1 MDKVSY
7 EEIIS
12 ILVMFGRADLVHEF
26 KDNVKIDPDYLPSAF
41 RQAKFT
47 RRDSL
52 SNSEGSA
59 TCYRY
64 YEMGINEDRFRSLK
78 YFF

>member
-1 MDKVSY
+1 MDQVSY

-26 KDNVKIDPDYLPSAF
+26 KDNVNIDPDYLPSALC
-41 RQAKFT
+41 AKFT

-59 TCYRY
+59 TSESD
-64 YEMGINEDRFRSLK
+64 YEVDIDEDGFQSLK
-78 YFF
+78 

>member
-1 MDKVSY
+1 MDQVSY

-59 TCYRY
+59 TSESD
-64 YEMGINEDRFRSLK
+64 YEVDIDEDGFQSLK
-78 YFF
+78 